1 MRKKKPM
8 TQEQHFDDCGS
19 DAKPFMDDEA
29 RTALAMSDPCGAAF
43 WFEHCGDCVKEDF
56 EAYPAIRKWPEGTV
70 FDCDGCRGHKVWHHP
85 SHTRR
90 SEPPG
95 LCRYHDRPTDAIK
108 CPACL
113 SGKDSL
119 DPGHTEVAGECL
131 APETRYRDG
140 RKRRGGP

>member
-1 MRKKKPM
+1 
-8 TQEQHFDDCGS
+8 
-19 DAKPFMDDEA
+19 MDDEA
-29 RTALAMSDPCGAAF
+29 RTALAMSDPRGAAF
-43 WFEHCGDCVKEDF
+43 WFERCGDCVNGDF
-56 EAYPAIRKWPEGTV
+56 EAHPAFRKWPEGTV
-70 FDCDGCRGHKVWHHP
+70 LDCDGCREHKIWHHP
-85 SHTRR
+85 LRTRR

-113 SGKDSL
+113 AGKDSSDL
-119 DPGHTEVAGECL
+119 GRAEVVGERL